1 MKQELLRSM
10 ANPYDLS
17 WIRVPRYVD
26 NTTLTVEQ
34 RIQQLHAHH
43 VAETT
48 FLVETIR
55 ELANKLLVED
65 HA

>member
-1 MKQELLRSM
+1 MKQELLHSM

-17 WIRVPRYVD
+17 WIRVSRHVD
-26 NTTLTVEQ
+26 DTSLALEDRLQ
-34 RIQQLHAHH
+34 RLHAHH

-55 ELANKLLVED
+55 ELAKNLLVKD
-65 HA
+65 NA